1 MKNTF
6 FSTSSAKDLF
16 FILLEWA
23 NNIGMVKINKK
34 YYKIKVQ
41 SEDLLFKAFISTVN
55 EEMCSIEF

>member
-34 YYKIKVQ
+34 YYKIKV
-41 SEDLLFKAFISTVN
+41 
-55 EEMCSIEF
+55 